1 MLYGHIESIEDR
13 INHFI
18 LLRELEDQAP
28 GFQSFIPLPFLPENT
43 KLSHIKRTSAI
54 DDLKTMA
61 IARLMLD
68 NIDHIKAFWI
78 MLGISLSQ
86 IALEFGADDLDG
98 TIVEERIM
106 HSAGAQTEKGIDKA
120 NIIEL
125 IRESG
130 YTPVER
136 DTLYNII
143 EIF

>member
-1 MLYGHIESIEDR
+1 
-13 INHFI
+13 
-18 LLRELEDQAP
+18 
-28 GFQSFIPLPFLPENT
+28 LPFLPENT
-43 KLSHIKRTSAI
+43 KLSHIRRTNAI

-78 MLGISLSQ
+78 MLGIPLAQ

-106 HSAGAQTEKGIDKA
+106 HSAGARTEKGIDKGT
-120 NIIEL
+120 IIDL

-143 EIF
+143 ELF